1 MIVVCGEAL
10 MDVFA
15 AGETPAGLLL
25 DARCGGSPFNVAIG
39 LARLGRPVA
48 YLGGLSA
55 DAAGRRLRAALAAEG
70 VDTRLAPELDAPT
83 TLVMVDVAA
92 DGRPGYRFLGTGA
105 ADRLLPASAAAA
117 LPEAARVLQL
127 GSYALV
133 VEPVA
138 SVLRA
143 LVEREH
149 RRLVVACDPNV
160 RPGVEPDVARWRE
173 ALEWMAPRCRL
184 LKASDEDLAWLYP
197 GADPAD
203 VARGWLAAGVEL
215 AVVTRGERGASAWTA
230 TAEAHRPA
238 PPVALADTVGAGDTV
253 QAALLAWLAE
263 RDRLQPGG
271 LSLEAAELGAALGF
285 ALGAAALTCSRR
297 GADLPRR
304 AELPPA

>member
-15 AGETPAGLLL
+15 AGETASGLQL

-39 LARLGRPVA
+39 LARLGQPVA

-55 DAAGRRLRAALAAEG
+55 DAAGRRLRAALAGEG

-83 TLVMVDVAA
+83 TLVMVDVGA
-92 DGRPGYRFLGTGA
+92 DARPCYRFLGAGA
-105 ADRLLPASAAAA
+105 ADRLLPPSAAAA
-117 LPEAARVLQL
+117 LPADVRALQL

-133 VEPVA
+133 VAPVA

-149 RRLVVACDPNV
+149 RRLVVAYDPNV
-160 RPGVEPDVARWRE
+160 RAGVEPDVARWRE
-173 ALEWMAPRCRL
+173 ALQWMAPRCRL

-197 GADPAD
+197 GVDPAD
-203 VARGWLAAGVEL
+203 IARGWLAAGVEL
-215 AVVTRGERGASAWTA
+215 AVVTRAARGASAWTA
-230 TAEAHRPA
+230 VAESHRGAPA
-238 PPVALADTVGAGDTV
+238 VELVDTVGAGDTV
-253 QAALLAWLAE
+253 QAALLSWLAE
-263 RDRLQPGG
+263 RGRLAPGG
-271 LSLEAAELGAALGF
+271 LRLGREDLAAALGF
-285 ALGAAALTCSRR
+285 ALQAAACTCARR

>member
-1 MIVVCGEAL
+1 

-15 AGETPAGLLL
+15 AGETAAGLRL

-39 LARLGRPVA
+39 LARLGQPVG

-83 TLVMVDVAA
+83 TLVMVDVGA
-92 DGRPGYRFLGTGA
+92 DGRPCYRFLGAGA
-105 ADRLLPASAAAA
+105 ADRLLPEAAAAA
-117 LPEAARVLQL
+117 LPAAARALQL

-149 RRLVVACDPNV
+149 SRLVVAYDPNV
-160 RPGVEPDVARWRE
+160 RPGVEPDAARWRE

-184 LKASDEDLAWLYP
+184 LKASDEDLGWLYP
-197 GADPAD
+197 GVDPAV
-203 VARGWLAAGVEL
+203 VARAWLAAGVEL
-215 AVVTRGERGASAWTA
+215 AVVTRAAHGASAWTA
-230 TAEAHRPA
+230 AAEVHVAAPA
-238 PPVALADTVGAGDTV
+238 VELVDTVGAGDTV
-253 QAALLAWLAE
+253 QAALLTWLAE
-263 RDRLQPGG
+263 RGCLESGRLG
-271 LSLEAAELGAALGF
+271 LDARELDAALAF
-285 ALGAAALTCSRR
+285 ALRAAACTCSRR

-304 AELPPA
+304 AELPAA

>member
-1 MIVVCGEAL
+1 

-15 AGETPAGLLL
+15 AGETASGLQL

-39 LARLGRPVA
+39 LARLGQPVA

-83 TLVMVDVAA
+83 TLVMVDVGA
-92 DGRPGYRFLGTGA
+92 DGRPCYRFLGAGA
-105 ADRLLPASAAAA
+105 ADRLLPASAAAS
-117 LPEAARVLQL
+117 LPGGVRALQL

-149 RRLVVACDPNV
+149 SRLVVAYDPNV
-160 RPGVEPDVARWRE
+160 RPGVEPDAARWRE
-173 ALEWMAPRCRL
+173 ALEWMAPRCCL

-197 GADPAD
+197 GVDAAD

-215 AVVTRGERGASAWTA
+215 AVVTRAAHGASAWTA
-230 TAEAHRPA
+230 AAGVHVAAPA
-238 PPVALADTVGAGDTV
+238 VALVDTVGAGDTV

-263 RDRLQPGG
+263 HERLAPGRLG
-271 LSLEAAELGAALGF
+271 LDAGELRAALAF
-285 ALGAAALTCSRR
+285 ALRAAACTCSRR

-304 AELPPA
+304 ADLPA

>member
-1 MIVVCGEAL
+1 

-15 AGETPAGLLL
+15 AGETACGLQL

-39 LARLGRPVA
+39 LARLGQPVG

-83 TLVMVDVAA
+83 TLVMVDVGA
-92 DGRPGYRFLGTGA
+92 DGRPGYRFLGAGA

-117 LPEAARVLQL
+117 LPAEVRALQL

-149 RRLVVACDPNV
+149 LRLVVAYDPNV
-160 RPGVEPDVARWRE
+160 RPGVEPDAARWRE

-197 GADPAD
+197 GVDPAL
-203 VARGWLAAGVEL
+203 VARAWLAAGVEL
-215 AVVTRGERGASAWTA
+215 AVVTRAAQGASAWTA
-230 TAEAHRPA
+230 VAELHRTAPA
-238 PPVALADTVGAGDTV
+238 VELVDTVGAGDTV
-253 QAALLAWLAE
+253 QAALLTWLAE
-263 RDRLQPGG
+263 RGRLCAGG
-271 LSLEAAELGAALGF
+271 LGLGREDL
-285 ALGAAALTCSRR
+285 AAALDFALTAAACTCSRR

-304 AELPPA
+304 AELPPT

>member
-1 MIVVCGEAL
+1 

-15 AGETPAGLLL
+15 AGETASGLQL

-39 LARLGRPVA
+39 LARLGQPVA

-55 DAAGRRLRAALAAEG
+55 DAAGRRLRAALAGEG

-83 TLVMVDVAA
+83 TLVMVDVGA
-92 DGRPGYRFLGTGA
+92 DARPCYRFLGAGA
-105 ADRLLPASAAAA
+105 ADRLLPPSAAAA
-117 LPEAARVLQL
+117 LPADVRALQL

-133 VEPVA
+133 VAPVA

-149 RRLVVACDPNV
+149 RRLVVAYDPNV
-160 RPGVEPDVARWRE
+160 RAGVEPDVARWRE
-173 ALEWMAPRCRL
+173 ALQWMAPRCRL

-197 GADPAD
+197 GVDPAD
-203 VARGWLAAGVEL
+203 IARGWLAAGVEL
-215 AVVTRGERGASAWTA
+215 AVVTRAARGASAWTA
-230 TAEAHRPA
+230 VAESHRGAPA
-238 PPVALADTVGAGDTV
+238 VELVDTVGAGDTV
-253 QAALLAWLAE
+253 QAALLSWLAE
-263 RDRLQPGG
+263 RGRLAPGG
-271 LSLEAAELGAALGF
+271 LRLGREDLAAALGF
-285 ALGAAALTCSRR
+285 ALQAAACTCARR